1 MKIVIH
7 DVRDHQKREKL
18 RDAAKLFLRELI
30 PYHVR
35 QNLKIDITL
44 NPRFEDFGEAITA
57 GRYRYKKG
65 VRPTSFKVTLHPH
78 KWRWSK
84 LLKTLAHEIVHVKQ
98 FAIGEMFEPSDHVTV
113 WKSRRIVNDN
123 LPYHKH
129 PWEVEAAGNEALLYE
144 LWKNRH
150 LY

>member
-7 DVRDHQKREKL
+7 DVRDREKREKL
-18 RDAAKLFLRELI
+18 REAAKFFLRELI

-35 QNLKIDITL
+35 QNLKVSITL
-44 NPRFEDFGEAITA
+44 NPRFPDFGEAITS
-57 GRYRYKKG
+57 RPYKKG
-65 VRPTSFKVTLHPH
+65 VRPTSFKVVLHPH
-78 KWRWSK
+78 KWCWIK
-84 LLKTLAHEIVHVKQ
+84 LIKTLAHEIVHIKQ
-98 FAIGEMFEPSDHVTV
+98 FAIGEMFEPSDQVTV

-129 PWEVEAAGNEALLYE
+129 PWEVEAAGNEGLLWE